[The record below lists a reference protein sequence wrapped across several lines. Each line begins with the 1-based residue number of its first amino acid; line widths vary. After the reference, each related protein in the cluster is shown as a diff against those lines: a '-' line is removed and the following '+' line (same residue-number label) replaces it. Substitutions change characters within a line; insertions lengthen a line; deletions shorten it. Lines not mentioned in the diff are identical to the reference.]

1 MRERSRQQRTFEP
14 LKPPGYRSKVQYVVF
29 AVLLAVTAYL
39 VFMALQKP

>member
-1 MRERSRQQRTFEP
+1 MRERNRQRTYEP
-14 LKPPGYRSKVQYVVF
+14 LRPPGYRSRLQYVVF